1 MADLHSDYS
10 SGPVNKRQRTSAMY
24 QRKRAVTA
32 CEPCRRRKTRCDNAR
47 PVCGFC
53 QNNHGQCSY
62 PDSASDYATY
72 DPASLAILDRLN
84 HVVTLLETQP
94 IRESVSRQSL
104 REDCFTAATPA
115 SHTSSHVAQGARS
128 TSSLRN
134 QQHGDTSTY
143 LDDELFGRTNIAG
156 HPATLLNCESIFQWP
171 IFGTPTHLVHS
182 FVLEHAT
189 NASSTTDS
197 MDPTRRGNRGI
208 QENDFTS
215 LSKRFLTFVHVK
227 NPVLEVEEYQEWV
240 KIAVD
245 QGPRWDGPSC
255 LVLITCALGCLTEP
269 FECDYEPEFADRR
282 ARTEQRSFDTVD
294 METAQSYYMAA
305 KKRLGLLDPSHLL
318 VECLFF
324 FGVFEMYCLRP
335 LKAWNYFNS
344 ACVQCRN
351 LLWIRSQRSIS
362 VNPLAPSTVDP
373 PTGALRLIEQRLY
386 WSCLKSELELRC
398 EIPLP
403 QSGLA
408 SFNQPDLFP
417 SPPETQTSSRR
428 NNDKLGETGHEL
440 DLEYQ
445 RGWLYYL
452 SEISHRRMINRA
464 ITTMSPPDMDQAESW
479 IKNIQEN
486 LQHVKDLE
494 HQIDTWCSCVPP
506 PIDERVS
513 DHELAHFVQSRSIM
527 CREWIHRPFLY
538 YVIHQPREDL
548 HMEQAFPLA
557 EKCIQHCV
565 DLIFRIPKH
574 RQHGLWFVCRST
586 ITRALLVVAAIRS
599 ERFQVSGR
607 WTEALQTARQI
618 LHRYKHEAPD
628 LEQAV
633 AVLEPL
639 ICNAV
644 VSSE

>member
-1 MADLHSDYS
+1 MADPQSDF
-10 SGPVNKRQRTSAMY
+10 PFEPPNKRQRTSAMY

-47 PVCGFC
+47 PICGFC
-53 QNNHGQCSY
+53 QINHGQCSY
-62 PDSASDYATY
+62 PDSSSDYATY

-84 HVVTLLETQP
+84 HVVTLLETQSV
-94 IRESVSRQSL
+94 REPVSWQPLQDKVLS
-104 REDCFTAATPA
+104 AVTPA
-115 SHTSSHVAQGARS
+115 SHTSSHVVLGARAISS
-128 TSSLRN
+128 TQDR
-134 QQHGDTSTY
+134 QHGNTSVY
-143 LDDELFGRTNIAG
+143 VDDELFGRTNIAG
-156 HPATLLNCESIFQWP
+156 HPATLLNCESILKWP
-171 IFGTPTHLVHS
+171 VFGAPSHPIHS

-189 NASSTTDS
+189 NVSTTTNSFDS
-197 MDPTRRGNRGI
+197 TQPGNRGI
-208 QENDFTS
+208 QENDFSS

-227 NPVLEVEEYQEWV
+227 NPVLDIEEYQEWV

-269 FECDYEPEFADRR
+269 FECDYEPDFADRP
-282 ARTEQRSFDTVD
+282 ARTEQRSPHIVD

-305 KKRLGLLDPSHLL
+305 KKRLSLIDPSHLL

-351 LLWIRSQRSIS
+351 LLWMRSQT
-362 VNPLAPSTVDP
+362 STPTDLHDRLKVDLP
-373 PTGALRLIEQRLY
+373 IGALRLIEQRLY

-408 SFNQPDLFP
+408 NFDQPDLFP
-417 SPPETQTSSRR
+417 TPPANLISRKSE
-428 NNDKLGETGHEL
+428 NGLGETGHGV
-440 DLEYQ
+440 DPDHQ

-464 ITTMSPPDMDQAESW
+464 ITTMSPPDVDQAEGW
-479 IKNIQEN
+479 VKNIWAN
-486 LQHVKDLE
+486 IQHVKDLE

-538 YVIHQPREDL
+538 YVIHQPREGP
-548 HMEQAFPLA
+548 HMEQALPLA

-574 RQHGLWFVCRST
+574 RQHGLWFVCRAT

-599 ERFQVSGR
+599 QRFSLSDR
-607 WTEALQTARQI
+607 WTEALEIAKHF

-628 LEQAV
+628 LEQAFV
-633 AVLEPL
+633 TF
-639 ICNAV
+639 NAL
-644 VSSE
+644 VSCTLDSSR